1 MQALRVRGVIAI
13 NQQAGIARV
22 ESGADRVSELRAF
35 SGSGSTARRRQ
46 RNLNSLAWG
55 VLVIACLLSLW
66 SGTTAWQQ
74 ARDHAHARFDARAD
88 AVATAVSTHMNA
100 YEDTVRAAAAVLE
113 GRQDIEQDSFYAFVE
128 KLQVPTRQ
136 SGVHGLGFARR
147 VRMEER
153 EAYVADQ
160 RTRYG
165 DAFAIHP
172 AGDRSEYV
180 VIDLL
185 YPDVPGMRPLL
196 GKDVMAET
204 VRRGAIES
212 ARDTGELAAAPL
224 VALGDASK
232 GNTGLPGFL
241 LYAPVYADSV
251 AARGGVEARRNL
263 LRGYATA
270 GFGWQRVMED
280 AIGRTDG
287 DEFDLQLLAL
297 DHGDEPIFQTRTLRE
312 RYGEAWKPA
321 FTAQRDLH
329 LLGNEWRLVLH
340 SPPLREAL
348 PGQAS
353 ILLLTLCGIGLGLL
367 LFLLLHNLARTER
380 RSRALLDAVAD
391 HLPALIAYIDGD
403 GRYGFAN
410 RACRAWSG
418 THEAWSERHVEDVH
432 ATDPEF
438 LASLTRAM
446 QSCTPDR
453 WIAWDADLGQ
463 PPRPVHLYLVPD
475 VESGSKIAGWY
486 LMGNDVSEQRQAH
499 RELAM
504 ARDHLKRVTD
514 RLPALIAQ
522 FDTQHR
528 LVFRNRAFA
537 EQVRWRIPPQA
548 GVHMRD
554 LFGEEAYLRR
564 MPQID
569 AALAGRDGEFESSF
583 ATVDGTRSMHS
594 FYTPDIDETGKVCG
608 FFVMAI
614 DITEKAR
621 LEHALHNANELAEV
635 TLTAISEAVITV
647 DVENQVTYMN
657 PAAQSLCAWSL
668 EQALGQPLERIAPLA
683 LVETQDAPDEGAQP
697 LGQPGDLQVLRQD
710 GTRMLVERSLSAIR
724 DRDERLVGT
733 VMVLRDITESRAWSS
748 RMTYLAHHDALTGL
762 PNRLQLNERLN
773 QAITHATNHGN
784 GIAVLFLDLDLF
796 KHVNDA
802 LGHHTGDELLQQV
815 ARRIQRNIGNL
826 GTVYRTGGDEF
837 VVLLPNVA
845 ARDNVLQVA
854 DRLLALGGT
863 PYTVA
868 SHELHQAFSIGISL
882 FPEDGYDAA
891 TLMMRADAAMYLAK
905 RNGRNATRFYTRELA
920 SSVDA
925 RIELENSLR
934 RSLRNGDLSLHYQPQ
949 IDRIS
954 GRIVGVEGLAR
965 WQRGERLMMPGE
977 FLPIAEETNLIVD
990 IDQWA
995 IRAACR
1001 QNRIWQ
1007 QSGLPPIRV
1016 SVNIAAAN
1024 FDTDELVDTV
1034 TEALKDSGLAAEF
1047 LELEVTETTLMRDV
1061 QRTDRTLRA
1070 LKALGVRI
1078 AIDDFG
1084 TGFSSLS
1091 YLGNYGFNV
1100 LKIDQS
1106 FVRDVAEPNQAAITR
1121 AIISLAAQLQCR
1133 TIAEGVETPEQAA
1146 WLAANGCDELQGNYF
1161 SKPVP
1166 AAEFARLY
1174 ARGKTWHIPQVAPA
1188 IHAHWS

>member
-1 MQALRVRGVIAI
+1 MQRLQVRGVITA
-13 NQQAGIARV
+13 NQQAGNARV
-22 ESGADRVSELRAF
+22 ESGADRAAELRTF

-66 SGTTAWQQ
+66 SGATAWQQ
-74 ARDHAHARFDARAD
+74 AREHARAQFQARTD
-88 AVATAVSTHMNA
+88 AVATAVTTHMNA

-113 GRQDIEQDSFYAFVE
+113 GYESIEQDSFRTFAE
-128 KLQVPTRQ
+128 KLQVTRRRA
-136 SGVHGLGFARR
+136 GVHGIGFARR
-147 VRMEER
+147 VDLAQRD
-153 EAYVADQ
+153 AYLAAQ
-160 RTRYG
+160 RAHHG

-172 AGDRSEYV
+172 AGDRDEYV
-180 VIDLL
+180 VLDLL
-185 YPDVPGMRPLL
+185 YPDTPGMRPLL
-196 GKDVMAET
+196 GKDMLAEP
-204 VRRGAIES
+204 VRRRAVET
-212 ARDTGELAAAPL
+212 ARDSGELAAASL
-224 VALGDASK
+224 VALGDSSR
-232 GNTGLPGFL
+232 GIPGIPGFL
-241 LYAPVYADSV
+241 LYAPVYADPV
-251 AARGGVEARRNL
+251 AARDGQEARRSL
-263 LRGYATA
+263 LRGFATA
-270 GFGWQRVMED
+270 GFGWKRVMEE
-280 AIGRTDG
+280 AIGHGNDG
-287 DEFDLQLLAL
+287 EFDLQLLAA
-297 DHGDEPIFQTRTLRE
+297 DHGDTPIFQTTALTR
-312 RYGEAWKPA
+312 RYGDGWQPA
-321 FTAQRDLH
+321 FTEQRALQ
-329 LLGNEWRLVLH
+329 LLGSEWRLVLR
-340 SPPLREAL
+340 SPPLHEAM
-348 PGQAS
+348 PGLAS
-353 ILLLTLCGIGLGLL
+353 IALLTLCGIGLGLL

-391 HLPALIAYIDGD
+391 HLPALIAYIDAN

-410 RACRAWSG
+410 RACRTWSG
-418 THEAWSERHVEDVH
+418 SPEEWSDRQVDDVH
-432 ATDPEF
+432 ADAPEF
-438 LASLTRAM
+438 LASLKRAM
-446 QSCTPDR
+446 RDCTPDH
-453 WIAWDADLGQ
+453 WTAWDAELGR
-463 PPRPVHLYLVPD
+463 PARPVHLYLVPD
-475 VESGSKIAGWY
+475 IESGRKIAGWY

-522 FDTQHR
+522 FDVQHR
-528 LVFRNRAFA
+528 LVFHNRAFA
-537 EQVRWRIPPQA
+537 ELVRWRTPPVAGIP
-548 GVHMRD
+548 MRE
-554 LFGEEAYLRR
+554 LFGEQAYLRHL
-564 MPQID
+564 PHIET
-569 AALAGRDGEFESSF
+569 ALAGREGELESSL
-583 ATVDGTRSMHS
+583 ATADGTRRMHS
-594 FYTPDIDETGKVCG
+594 FYTPDTDDTGTVCG
-608 FFVMAI
+608 FFVMSI

-621 LEHALHNANELAEV
+621 LEHALHDANELAEV
-635 TLTAISEAVITV
+635 TLTSISEAVITV
-647 DVENQVTYMN
+647 DGESRVTYMN
-657 PAAQSLCAWSL
+657 PTAEALCGWSL
-668 EQALGQPLERIAPLA
+668 EQALGKPLDQVAPLVRSETPHADDA
-683 LVETQDAPDEGAQP
+683 LQP
-697 LGQPGDLQVLRQD
+697 IVQPGDLQLVRRD
-710 GTRMLVERSLSAIR
+710 NSRMLVERSLSAIH
-724 DRDERLVGT
+724 DRDERMVGT
-733 VMVLRDITESRAWSS
+733 VMVLRDITESRALSS
-748 RMTYLAHHDALTGL
+748 RMTYLAHHDVLTGL
-762 PNRLQLNERLN
+762 PNRLQLNERLG

-837 VVLLPNVA
+837 VVLLPNVL
-845 ARDNVLQVA
+845 ARDSVLQIA
-854 DRLLALGGT
+854 DRLLALAGT

-949 IDRIS
+949 VDRAS

-965 WQRGERLMMPGE
+965 WQRGDRLMMPGE

-990 IDQWA
+990 IDHWA

-1007 QSGLPPIRV
+1007 QAGLPPIRV

-1034 TEALKDSGLAAEF
+1034 VDALQDSGLAAEF

-1121 AIISLAAQLQCR
+1121 AIIGLAAQLQCR
-1133 TIAEGVETPEQAA
+1133 TIAEGVETREQAA

-1161 SKPVP
+1161 SEPLP

-1174 ARGKTWHIPQVAPA
+1174 ARGRTWEIPQPAADAGSAAP
-1188 IHAHWS
+1188 

>member
-1 MQALRVRGVIAI
+1 MA
-13 NQQAGIARV
+13 
-22 ESGADRVSELRAF
+22 SGADRGSERRAF
-35 SGSGSTARRRQ
+35 GGSGSTARRRE

-55 VLVIACLLSLW
+55 VLVVACLLSLW
-66 SGTTAWQQ
+66 TGLITWRQ
-74 ARDHAHARFDARAD
+74 ARDHAHAQFDARAD
-88 AVATAVSTHMNA
+88 AVATAVATHMNA

-113 GRQDIEQDSFYAFVE
+113 GRQDIDQDSFYAFVE

-136 SGVHGLGFARR
+136 SGVHGLGFARY
-147 VRMEER
+147 VRAADR
-153 EAYVADQ
+153 DAYVAAQ
-160 RTRYG
+160 RVRYG

-172 AGDRSEYV
+172 AGDRGEYV

-185 YPDVPGMRPLL
+185 YPDAPGMRPLL

-224 VALGDASK
+224 VALGDASR
-232 GNTGLPGFL
+232 GSIGLPGFL

-251 AARGGVEARRNL
+251 AAREGVEARRSL
-263 LRGYATA
+263 LRGFATA
-270 GFGWQRVMED
+270 GFGWQQVMDD

-287 DEFDLQLLAL
+287 GEFDLQLLAR
-297 DHGDEPIFQTRTLRE
+297 DHGGEPIYQTRTLRD
-312 RYGEAWKPA
+312 RHGEAWKPA
-321 FTAQRDLH
+321 FTSQRDLR
-329 LLGNEWRLVLH
+329 LLGSSWRLVLQ
-340 SPPLREAL
+340 SPPMREAL
-348 PGQAS
+348 PGQLP
-353 ILLLTLCGIGLGLL
+353 ILLLSLCGIGLGVL
-367 LFLLLHNLARTER
+367 LFLLLRSLARTER

-391 HLPALIAYIDGD
+391 HLPALIAYIDAE

-410 RACRAWSG
+410 RASRTWSG
-418 THEAWSERHVEDVH
+418 AHEAWSERPLDEVH
-432 ATDPEF
+432 AADPAF
-438 LASLTRAM
+438 LASLKQAM
-446 QSCTPDR
+446 RDCTPEH
-453 WIAWDADLGQ
+453 WVAWDAEIGK
-463 PPRPVHLYLVPD
+463 PARPVHLYLVPD
-475 VESGSKIAGWY
+475 VERNQRIAGWY

-522 FDTQHR
+522 FDTQQR
-528 LVFRNRAFA
+528 LVFTNRACA
-537 EQVRWRIPPQA
+537 EQVKWRAPLRIGA
-548 GVHMRD
+548 HMRD
-554 LFGEEAYLRR
+554 LFGEDAYARR
-564 MPQID
+564 LPHIE
-569 AALAGRDGEFESSF
+569 AALAGRDGDFESSF
-583 ATVDGTRSMHS
+583 SMVDGVRRLHS
-594 FYTPDIDETGKVCG
+594 FYTPDVDEDGMVSG

-621 LEHALHNANELAEV
+621 LEPALHNANELAEV
-635 TLTAISEAVITV
+635 TLTSISEAVITV
-647 DVENQVTYMN
+647 DVQGHVTYMN
-657 PAAQSLCAWSL
+657 PAAEALSGWNL
-668 EQALGQPLERIAPLA
+668 EQALGESLDRIAPLA
-683 LVETQDAPDEGAQP
+683 RVEASEEADADHP
-697 LGQPGDLQVLRQD
+697 LAQPGDLQLARRD
-710 GTRMLVERSLSAIR
+710 GSRIVVERSLSPIH
-724 DRDERLVGT
+724 DRDERLIGS
-733 VMVLRDITESRAWSS
+733 VMVLRDITESRALSS

-762 PNRLQLNERLN
+762 PNRLQLNERLG

-837 VVLLPNVA
+837 VVLLPNVVT
-845 ARDNVLQVA
+845 RENVLQVA
-854 DRLLALGGT
+854 DRLLALSGT

-882 FPEDGYDAA
+882 FPEDGYDAG

-934 RSLRNGDLSLHYQPQ
+934 RSLRNGDLVLHYQPQ
-949 IDRIS
+949 IDCLT

-965 WQRGERLMMPGE
+965 WQRGERLVMPGE

-1007 QSGLPPIRV
+1007 QAGLPPIRV

-1024 FDTDELVDTV
+1024 FDTDDLVDTV
-1034 TEALKDSGLAAEF
+1034 VGALEDSGLAAEF

-1106 FVRDVAEPNQAAITR
+1106 FIRDVSEPNQAAITR
-1121 AIISLAAQLQCR
+1121 AIIGLADQLQCR
-1133 TIAEGVETPEQAA
+1133 TIAEGVETAAQAA

-1161 SKPVP
+1161 STPVP
-1166 AAEFARLY
+1166 APEFARMY
-1174 ARGKTWHIPQVAPA
+1174 ARAKTWTIPPAP
-1188 IHAHWS
+1188 HAVPTHGA

>member
-1 MQALRVRGVIAI
+1 
-13 NQQAGIARV
+13 V
-22 ESGADRVSELRAF
+22 ESGADRGSELRAF
-35 SGSGSTARRRQ
+35 SGPGSTARRRQ

-66 SGTTAWQQ
+66 TGATAWQQ
-74 ARDHAHARFDARAD
+74 AREHARLQFEARAD
-88 AVATAVSTHMNA
+88 AVATAVTTHMNA
-100 YEDTVRAAAAVLE
+100 YEDTVRAAAAALE
-113 GRQDIEQDSFYAFVE
+113 GRQDIEQDSFLAFVE

-147 VRMEER
+147 VRLEER
-153 EAYVADQ
+153 DAYVAAQ
-160 RTRYG
+160 RARYG

-172 AGDRSEYV
+172 GGDRNEYV

-185 YPDVPGMRPLL
+185 YPAVPGMRPLL
-196 GKDVMAET
+196 GKDVMADT
-204 VRRGAIES
+204 VRRSAIES

-224 VALGDASK
+224 VALGDAAK
-232 GNTGLPGFL
+232 GSTGMAGFL
-241 LYAPVYADSV
+241 LYAPVYADPV
-251 AARGGVEARRNL
+251 AAREGVDARRRL
-263 LRGYATA
+263 LRGFATA

-280 AIGRTDG
+280 AIGHVG
-287 DEFDLQLLAL
+287 GGEFDLQLRASA
-297 DHGDEPIFQTRTLRE
+297 HGDEPIFQTQALKA
-312 RYGEAWKPA
+312 RYGDHWQPA
-321 FTAQRDLH
+321 FTAQRELH
-329 LLGNEWRLVLH
+329 LLGSQWRLVLQ
-340 SPPLREAL
+340 SPTLRDAL
-348 PGQAS
+348 PGRAS
-353 ILLLTLCGIGLGLL
+353 IVLLTVCGIGLGLL

-391 HLPALIAYIDGD
+391 HLPALIAYIDGS

-418 THEAWSERHVEDVH
+418 TRDDWRDRPVDEVH
-432 ATDPEF
+432 ADAPDF
-438 LASLTRAM
+438 LASLKRAM
-446 QSCTPDR
+446 QDCTPDH
-453 WIAWDADLGQ
+453 WLAWEAELGQ
-463 PPRPVHLYLVPD
+463 PARAIHLCLVPD
-475 VESGSKIAGWY
+475 VESGRKIVGWY

-499 RELAM
+499 RDLAM

-514 RLPALIAQ
+514 RLPAMIAQ
-522 FDTQHR
+522 FDAHHR
-528 LVFRNRAFA
+528 LVFHNRAFA
-537 EQVRWRIPPQA
+537 DQVRWRIPPRA
-548 GVHMRD
+548 GVAMRD
-554 LFGEEAYLRR
+554 LFGEDAYQRR
-564 MPQID
+564 MPHIE
-569 AALAGRDGEFESSF
+569 AALSGREGEFESSF
-583 ATVDGTRSMHS
+583 ATADGTRKMHS
-594 FYTPDIDETGKVCG
+594 FYSPDIDETGTVCG
-608 FFVMAI
+608 FFVMSI

-621 LEHALHNANELAEV
+621 LEHALHDANELAEV
-635 TLTAISEAVITV
+635 TLTSISEAVITV
-647 DVENQVTYMN
+647 DVASRVTYMN
-657 PAAQSLCAWSL
+657 PTAEALCGWSL
-668 EQALGQPLERIAPLA
+668 DQALDQPLDQVAPLVR
-683 LVETQDAPDEGAQP
+683 VEVPGNDDAPHAMA
-697 LGQPGDLQVLRQD
+697 QPGDLQLLRRD
-710 GTRMLVERSLSAIR
+710 GSRMLVERSLSAIH
-724 DRDERLVGT
+724 DRDERMVGT
-733 VMVLRDITESRAWSS
+733 VMVLRDITESRALSS
-748 RMTYLAHHDALTGL
+748 RMTYLAHHDVLTGL
-762 PNRLQLNERLN
+762 PNRLQLNERLG

-837 VVLLPNVA
+837 VVLLPNILT
-845 ARDNVLQVA
+845 RDGVLQIA

-949 IDRIS
+949 VDRVS

-965 WQRGERLMMPGE
+965 WQRGDRLMMPGE

-1007 QSGLPPIRV
+1007 QAGLPPIRV

-1024 FDTDELVDTV
+1024 FDTDDLVDTV
-1034 TEALKDSGLAAEF
+1034 VEALQDSGLPAEF

-1106 FVRDVAEPNQAAITR
+1106 FVREVSEPNQAAITR

-1133 TIAEGVETPEQAA
+1133 TIAEGVETLEQAA

-1166 AAEFARLY
+1166 AAEFAKLY
-1174 ARGKTWHIPQVAPA
+1174 ARGTTWDIPQSTHDAGTPVP
-1188 IHAHWS
+1188 

>member
-1 MQALRVRGVIAI
+1 M
-13 NQQAGIARV
+13 
-22 ESGADRVSELRAF
+22 ESGADRASELRAF

-66 SGTTAWQQ
+66 SGITAWQQ
-74 ARDHAHARFDARAD
+74 AREHARAQFDARAD
-88 AVATAVSTHMNA
+88 AVATAVATHMNA

-113 GRQDIEQDSFYAFVE
+113 GRADIEHDSFYAFVE

-136 SGVHGLGFARR
+136 SGVHGLGFARL
-147 VRMEER
+147 VRHDER
-153 EAYVADQ
+153 EAYIAAQ
-160 RTRYG
+160 RARYG

-172 AGDRSEYV
+172 AGERSEYV
-180 VIDLL
+180 VIDIL
-185 YPDVPGMRPLL
+185 YPDAPGMRPLL
-196 GKDVMAET
+196 GKDVMAESQ
-204 VRRGAIES
+204 RRDAIES
-212 ARDTGELAAAPL
+212 ARDSGELAAAPL
-224 VALGDASK
+224 VALGDAAK
-232 GNTGLPGFL
+232 GSTGVAGFL
-241 LYAPVYADSV
+241 LYAPVYANAV
-251 AARGGVEARRNL
+251 AARDGVEARRRL
-263 LRGYATA
+263 LRGFATA
-270 GFGWQRVMED
+270 GFGWQQVMED
-280 AIGRTDG
+280 AIGRAG
-287 DEFDLQLLAL
+287 GSEFDLQLLSRG
-297 DHGDEPIFQTRTLRE
+297 HGDAPIFQTRALAR
-312 RYGEAWKPA
+312 RHGDDWRPA
-321 FTAQRDLH
+321 FTAQRELR
-329 LLGNEWRLVLH
+329 LLGSEWRLVLN
-340 SPPLREAL
+340 SPPMHEAL
-348 PGQAS
+348 PS
-353 ILLLTLCGIGLGLL
+353 LVPIVLLTACGIGLGLL

-391 HLPALIAYIDGD
+391 HLPALIAYIDGS

-418 THEAWSERHVEDVH
+418 TQEEWSERHIDDVH
-432 ATDPEF
+432 ATAPAF
-438 LASLTRAM
+438 LTSLKQAM
-446 QSCTPDR
+446 QDGTPDH
-453 WIAWDADLGQ
+453 WIAWEAELGQ
-463 PPRPVHLYLVPD
+463 PARPVHLYLVPD
-475 VESGSKIAGWY
+475 VEPGRKVVGWY

-522 FDTQHR
+522 FDADHR
-528 LVFRNRAFA
+528 LVFHNRAFA
-537 EQVRWRIPPQA
+537 EQVQWRSPPRA

-564 MPQID
+564 APHIEM
-569 AALAGRDGEFESSF
+569 ALSGRDGEFESSF
-583 ATVDGTRSMHS
+583 STTDGTRRMHS
-594 FYTPDIDETGKVCG
+594 YYTPDLDETGKACG
-608 FFVMAI
+608 FFVMSV
-614 DITEKAR
+614 DTTEKAR
-621 LEHALHNANELAEV
+621 LEHALHDANELAEV
-635 TLTAISEAVITV
+635 TLTSISEAVITV
-647 DVENQVTYMN
+647 DIERRVTYMN
-657 PAAQSLCAWSL
+657 PAAEALCGWRL
-668 EQALGQPLERIAPLA
+668 DQALGQPLDQVAPL
-683 LVETQDAPDEGAQP
+683 VRIHAPAVDEEEPHAM
-697 LGQPGDLQVLRQD
+697 GQPGDLQLVRRDDSHL
-710 GTRMLVERSLSAIR
+710 LVERSLSSIH
-724 DRDERLVGT
+724 DRDERMVGT
-733 VMVLRDITESRAWSS
+733 VMVLRDITESRALSS

-762 PNRLQLNERLN
+762 PNRLQLNERLG

-802 LGHHTGDELLQQV
+802 LGHHIGDELLQQV

-837 VVLLPNVA
+837 VVLLPDILT
-845 ARDNVLQVA
+845 RDGVLQIA

-934 RSLRNGDLSLHYQPQ
+934 RSLRTGDLSLHYQPQ
-949 IDRIS
+949 IDRVS

-965 WQRGERLMMPGE
+965 WQRGDRLMLPGE

-1007 QSGLPPIRV
+1007 QAGLPPIRV

-1024 FDTDELVDTV
+1024 FDTDDLVDTV
-1034 TEALKDSGLAAEF
+1034 VEALQDSGLRAEF

-1106 FVRDVAEPNQAAITR
+1106 FVRDVSEPNQAAITR

-1133 TIAEGVETPEQAA
+1133 TIAEGVETLEQAA

-1166 AAEFARLY
+1166 AAEFAKLY
-1174 ARGKTWHIPQVAPA
+1174 ARGTTWNIPQTAMAAPG
-1188 IHAHWS
+1188 S

>member
-1 MQALRVRGVIAI
+1 M
-13 NQQAGIARV
+13 
-22 ESGADRVSELRAF
+22 ESGADRGAERRAF
-35 SGSGSTARRRQ
+35 GGSGSTARRRE

-55 VLVIACLLSLW
+55 VLVMACLLSLW
-66 SGTTAWQQ
+66 TGLITWRQ
-74 ARDHAHARFDARAD
+74 ARDHARAQFDARAD
-88 AVATAVSTHMNA
+88 AVATAVATHMNA

-136 SGVHGLGFARR
+136 SGVHGLGFARH
-147 VRMEER
+147 VRAAER
-153 EAYVADQ
+153 DAYVAAQ
-160 RTRYG
+160 RARYG

-185 YPDVPGMRPLL
+185 YPDAPGMRPLL

-204 VRRGAIES
+204 VRRGAIET
-212 ARDTGELAAAPL
+212 ARDSGELSAAPL

-232 GNTGLPGFL
+232 GSTGLPGFL

-251 AARGGVEARRNL
+251 AARNGIDARRTL
-263 LRGYATA
+263 LRGFATA
-270 GFGWQRVMED
+270 GFGWQQVMQD

-287 DEFDLQLLAL
+287 GEFDLQLLAR
-297 DHGDEPIFQTRTLRE
+297 DHGGEPIFQTRVLRD
-312 RYGEAWKPA
+312 RHGEGWKPA

-329 LLGNEWRLVLH
+329 LLGSQWQLVLH
-340 SPPLREAL
+340 SPPLRDAM
-348 PGQAS
+348 PGQAP
-353 ILLLTLCGIGLGLL
+353 ILLLSLCGIGLGLL
-367 LFLLLHNLARTER
+367 LFLLLRSFARTER

-391 HLPALIAYIDGD
+391 HLPALIAYIDD
-403 GRYGFAN
+403 EGRYGFAN
-410 RACRAWSG
+410 RASRTWSG
-418 THEAWSERHVEDVH
+418 ARVDWGDRHVDEVH
-432 ATDPEF
+432 ADDPAF
-438 LASLTRAM
+438 LAALKRAM
-446 QSCTPDR
+446 RDCTPEH
-453 WIAWDADLGQ
+453 WIAWDAELGQ
-463 PPRPVHLYLVPD
+463 PARPVHLYLVPD
-475 VESGSKIAGWY
+475 VERNQRIAGWY
-486 LMGNDVSEQRQAH
+486 LMGNDISEQRRAH
-499 RELAM
+499 RELAT
-504 ARDHLKRVTD
+504 ARDHLKRVTE

-528 LVFRNRAFA
+528 LVFNNRACA
-537 EQVRWRIPPQA
+537 EQIRWHAPLRVGA
-548 GVHMRD
+548 HMRD
-554 LFGEEAYLRR
+554 LFGEDAYTRR
-564 MPQID
+564 LPHIE
-569 AALAGRDGEFESSF
+569 AALAGRDGDFESSF
-583 ATVDGTRSMHS
+583 GMVDGVRRLHS
-594 FYTPDIDETGKVCG
+594 FYTPDVDEDGVVCG

-635 TLTAISEAVITV
+635 TLTSISEAVITA
-647 DVENQVTYMN
+647 DVESRVTYMN
-657 PAAQSLCAWSL
+657 PAAEALSGWGLD
-668 EQALGQPLERIAPLA
+668 EALGQPLDRVAPLA
-683 LVETQDAPDEGAQP
+683 RVVAPDDAESATDPLAQA
-697 LGQPGDLQVLRQD
+697 GDLQLLRRD
-710 GTRMLVERSLSAIR
+710 GSRILVERSLSPIH
-724 DRDERLVGT
+724 DRDERLVGS
-733 VMVLRDITESRAWSS
+733 VMVLRDITEPRALSS

-762 PNRLQLNERLN
+762 PNRLQLNERLG

-784 GIAVLFLDLDLF
+784 GIAVLFIDLDLF

-837 VVLLPNVA
+837 VVLLPNVVT
-845 ARDNVLQVA
+845 RDNVLQVA
-854 DRLLALGGT
+854 DRLLSLSGT

-934 RSLRNGDLSLHYQPQ
+934 RSLRNGDLVLHYQPQ
-949 IDRIS
+949 VDCLT

-965 WQRGERLMMPGE
+965 WQRGDRLVMPGE

-1007 QSGLPPIRV
+1007 QAGLPPIRV

-1024 FDTDELVDTV
+1024 FDTDDLVGTV
-1034 TEALKDSGLAAEF
+1034 TGALEDSGLPAEF

-1106 FVRDVAEPNQAAITR
+1106 FVRDVSEPNQGAITR
-1121 AIISLAAQLQCR
+1121 AIIGLAAQLQCR
-1133 TIAEGVETPEQAA
+1133 TIAEGVETPAQAA

-1161 SKPVP
+1161 STPVP
-1166 AAEFARLY
+1166 AAEFARMY
-1174 ARGKTWHIPQVAPA
+1174 ARSKTWTIPPVVA
-1188 IHAHWS
+1188 HAVQTHGA

>member
-1 MQALRVRGVIAI
+1 MERA
-13 NQQAGIARV
+13 
-22 ESGADRVSELRAF
+22 SELRAF

-66 SGTTAWQQ
+66 AGTTAWNQ
-74 ARDHAHARFDARAD
+74 AREHARAQFDARAD

-113 GRQDIEQDSFYAFVE
+113 GRQDIEQDSFQAFVE

-147 VRMEER
+147 VRLEER
-153 EAYVADQ
+153 DAYLAAQ
-160 RTRYG
+160 RQRYG

-172 AGDRSEYV
+172 AGDRSEYIV
-180 VIDLL
+180 VDLL
-185 YPDVPGMRPLL
+185 YPDAPGMRPLL

-212 ARDTGELAAAPL
+212 ARDTGELATAPL
-224 VALGDASK
+224 VALADAARGS
-232 GNTGLPGFL
+232 TGLPGFL

-251 AARGGVEARRNL
+251 AARGGVEARRRL
-263 LRGYATA
+263 LRGFATA
-270 GFGWQRVMED
+270 GFGWQQVMED
-280 AIGRTDG
+280 AVGRTDG
-287 DEFDLQLLAL
+287 DEFDLQLLARE
-297 DHGDEPIFQTRTLRE
+297 HGDEPVFQTRALGDRH
-312 RYGEAWKPA
+312 GDGWQPA
-321 FTAQRDLH
+321 FTAQRDLR
-329 LLGNEWRLVLH
+329 LLGSDWRLVLR

-353 ILLLTLCGIGLGLL
+353 IVLLTLCGIGLGLL
-367 LFLLLHNLARTER
+367 LFLLLQNLARTER

-391 HLPALIAYIDGD
+391 HLPALIAYIDGS

-418 THEAWSERHVEDVH
+418 TQEGWSDRHVDDVH
-432 ATDPEF
+432 AADPEF
-438 LASLTRAM
+438 LASLKRAM
-446 QSCTPDR
+446 QGCTADH
-453 WIAWDADLGQ
+453 WIAWDAELGQ
-463 PPRPVHLYLVPD
+463 LPRPVHLYLVPD
-475 VESGSKIAGWY
+475 VEPGRKIAGWY

-522 FDTQHR
+522 FDTRHR
-528 LVFRNRAFA
+528 LVFHNRAFA
-537 EQVRWRIPPQA
+537 EQIHWRIPPQA

-564 MPQID
+564 MPQIE
-569 AALAGRDGEFESSF
+569 AGLAGRDGEFESSF
-583 ATVDGTRSMHS
+583 DTAEGTRRMHS
-594 FYTPDIDETGKVCG
+594 FYTPDIDENGVVCG
-608 FFVMAI
+608 FFVMAV
-614 DITEKAR
+614 DVTEKTR

-635 TLTAISEAVITV
+635 TLTSISEAVITV
-647 DVENQVTYMN
+647 DVGNRVTYMN
-657 PAAQSLCAWSL
+657 PAAEALCGWSL
-668 EQALGQPLERIAPLA
+668 EQALEQPLERIAPLA
-683 LVETQDAPDEGAQP
+683 RFETPDASDDAPHAV
-697 LGQPGDLQVLRQD
+697 GQPGDLQLVRQD
-710 GTRMLVERSLSAIR
+710 GSRMLVERSLSPIR
-724 DRDERLVGT
+724 DRDERLVGA
-733 VMVLRDITESRAWSS
+733 VMVMRDITESRALSS
-748 RMTYLAHHDALTGL
+748 RMTYLAHHDTLTGL
-762 PNRLQLNERLN
+762 PNRLQLNERLG

-802 LGHHTGDELLQQV
+802 LGHHIGDELLQQV

-826 GTVYRTGGDEF
+826 GSVYRTGGDEF
-837 VVLLPNVA
+837 VVLLPNVVT
-845 ARDNVLQVA
+845 RDTVLQIA

-934 RSLRNGDLSLHYQPQ
+934 RSLRNGDLFLHYQPQ
-949 IDRIS
+949 VDRIS

-965 WQRGERLMMPGE
+965 WQRGDRLVMPGE

-1007 QSGLPPIRV
+1007 QAGLPPIRV

-1024 FDTDELVDTV
+1024 FDTDDLVDTV
-1034 TEALKDSGLAAEF
+1034 VEALRDSGLAAEF

-1106 FVRDVAEPNQAAITR
+1106 FVRDVSEPNQAAITR
-1121 AIISLAAQLQCR
+1121 AIIGLAAQLQCR

-1174 ARGKTWHIPQVAPA
+1174 ARGKTWHIPQAAPA

>member
-1 MQALRVRGVIAI
+1 VITA
-13 NQQAGIARV
+13 NQQAGIRRV
-22 ESGADRVSELRAF
+22 SSGADRASELRAF

-66 SGTTAWQQ
+66 TGFTAWQQ
-74 ARDHAHARFDARAD
+74 AQEHARAQFEARAD
-88 AVATAVSTHMNA
+88 AVATAVATHMNA

-113 GRQDIEQDSFYAFVE
+113 GRQDLEQDSFLAFVE
-128 KLQVPTRQ
+128 KLKVPTRHA
-136 SGVHGLGFARR
+136 GVHGLGFARL
-147 VRMEER
+147 VRLEER
-153 EAYVADQ
+153 DAYVAAQ
-160 RTRYG
+160 RARYG

-185 YPDVPGMRPLL
+185 YPAAPGMRPLL

-212 ARDTGELAAAPL
+212 ARDSGELAAAPL

-232 GNTGLPGFL
+232 GSTGLAGFL

-251 AARGGVEARRNL
+251 AARDSVEARRRL
-263 LRGYATA
+263 LRGFATA

-280 AIGRTDG
+280 AVGHG
-287 DEFDLQLLAL
+287 GGGEFDLQLRAR
-297 DHGDEPIFQTRTLRE
+297 DHGDAPIFRTQTLKT
-312 RYGEAWKPA
+312 RYGDGWQPA
-321 FTAQRDLH
+321 FTAQRELR
-329 LLGNEWRLVLH
+329 LLGSEWQLILQ

-348 PGQAS
+348 PGLAS
-353 ILLLTLCGIGLGLL
+353 IALLTLCGIGLGLL

-391 HLPALIAYIDGD
+391 HLPALIAYIDGN

-418 THEAWSERHVEDVH
+418 THEDWSDRHVDEVH
-432 ATDPEF
+432 ADAPDF
-438 LASLTRAM
+438 LASLKRAM
-446 QSCTPDR
+446 QDCTPDH
-453 WIAWDADLGQ
+453 WIAWETELGL
-463 PPRPVHLYLVPD
+463 PARAVHLYLVPD
-475 VESGSKIAGWY
+475 VESGRRIAGWY
-486 LMGNDVSEQRQAH
+486 LMGNDISEQRQAH
-499 RELAM
+499 RKLAM
-504 ARDHLKRVTD
+504 TRDHLKRVTD

-522 FDTQHR
+522 FDAQQR
-528 LVFRNRAFA
+528 LVFHNRAFA
-537 EQVRWRIPPQA
+537 EQARWRASPRA
-548 GVHMRD
+548 GVHMRE
-554 LFGEEAYLRR
+554 LFGEAAYQRR
-564 MPQID
+564 TPHIE
-569 AALAGRDGEFESSF
+569 AALAGREGEFESSF
-583 ATVDGTRSMHS
+583 TTADGTRRMHS
-594 FYTPDIDETGKVCG
+594 FYTPDIDETGAVCG
-608 FFVMAI
+608 VFVMSI

-621 LEHALHNANELAEV
+621 LEHALHDANELAEV
-635 TLTAISEAVITV
+635 TLTSISEAVITV
-647 DVENQVTYMN
+647 DIASRVTYMN
-657 PAAQSLCAWSL
+657 PTAEALCGWGL
-668 EQALGQPLERIAPLA
+668 EQALEQPLDQVAPLVR
-683 LVETQDAPDEGAQP
+683 VEAPEADDAPHP
-697 LGQPGDLQVLRQD
+697 LAQPGDLQLVRRD
-710 GTRMLVERSLSAIR
+710 GSRMLVECSLSSIH
-724 DRDERLVGT
+724 DRDERMVGT
-733 VMVLRDITESRAWSS
+733 VMVLRDITESRALSS

-762 PNRLQLNERLN
+762 PNRLQLNERLG

-837 VVLLPNVA
+837 VVLLPNIVT
-845 ARDNVLQVA
+845 RDGVLQIA

-920 SSVDA
+920 TSVDA

-949 IDRIS
+949 VDRVS

-965 WQRGERLMMPGE
+965 WQRGDRLMMPGE

-1024 FDTDELVDTV
+1024 FDTDDLVDTV
-1034 TEALKDSGLAAEF
+1034 VEALQDSGLPAEF

-1106 FVRDVAEPNQAAITR
+1106 FVRDVSEPNQAAITR

-1133 TIAEGVETPEQAA
+1133 TIAEGVETLEQAA

-1166 AAEFARLY
+1166 AAEFAKLY
-1174 ARGKTWHIPQVAPA
+1174 ARGTTWDIPQTSRDAGTPAP
-1188 IHAHWS
+1188 

>member
-1 MQALRVRGVIAI
+1 MQALPVRGVIAA

-22 ESGADRVSELRAF
+22 ESGADRASELRAF
-35 SGSGSTARRRQ
+35 SGSESTARRRQ

-55 VLVIACLLSLW
+55 VLVIASLLSLW
-66 SGTTAWQQ
+66 AGATAWQQ
-74 ARDHAHARFDARAD
+74 AREHARAQFDARAD
-88 AVATAVSTHMNA
+88 AVATAVATHMNA
-100 YEDTVRAAAAVLE
+100 YEDTVRAAAAMLE
-113 GRQDIEQDSFYAFVE
+113 GREDIGQDDFLAFVE
-128 KLQVPTRQ
+128 KLKVPTRHA
-136 SGVHGLGFARR
+136 GVHGLGFARR
-147 VRMEER
+147 VRLEER
-153 EAYVADQ
+153 DAYVTAQ
-160 RTRYG
+160 RARYG

-172 AGDRSEYV
+172 AGDRAEYV

-185 YPDVPGMRPLL
+185 YPAAPGVRPLL
-196 GKDVMAET
+196 GKDVMAEAA
-204 VRRGAIES
+204 RRSAIES
-212 ARDTGELAAAPL
+212 ARDSGELASAPL
-224 VALGDASK
+224 VALGDATRGS
-232 GNTGLPGFL
+232 TVLAGFL
-241 LYAPVYADSV
+241 LYAPVYADPV
-251 AARGGVEARRNL
+251 GARDGVEARRRL
-263 LRGYATA
+263 LRGFATA

-280 AIGRTDG
+280 AVGPG
-287 DEFDLQLLAL
+287 GGEFDLQLLAH
-297 DHGDEPIFQTRTLRE
+297 DRGDVPIFETATLK
-312 RYGEAWKPA
+312 GHHGGGWQPA
-321 FTAQRDLH
+321 FTAQRDLR
-329 LLGNEWRLVLH
+329 LLGSEWRLVLR
-340 SPPLREAL
+340 SPPLRDAM
-348 PGQAS
+348 PGLTS
-353 ILLLTLCGIGLGLL
+353 IVLLTAGGIGLGVL
-367 LFLLLHNLARTER
+367 LFLLLRNLARTER

-391 HLPALIAYIDGD
+391 HLPALIAYIDGN

-410 RACRAWSG
+410 RACRDWSG
-418 THEAWSERHVEDVH
+418 SPEGWNDRHVDDVH
-432 ATDPEF
+432 ADAPGF
-438 LASLTRAM
+438 LASLKRAM
-446 QSCTPDR
+446 HDCTPDH
-453 WIAWDADLGQ
+453 WIAWETDLGQ
-463 PPRPVHLYLVPD
+463 PARAVHLYLVPD
-475 VESGSKIAGWY
+475 VASGRKIAGWY
-486 LMGNDVSEQRQAH
+486 LMGNDVSEQVSAR

-522 FDTQHR
+522 FDTRQR
-528 LVFRNRAFA
+528 LVFHNRAFA
-537 EQVRWRIPPQA
+537 EQVRWRTPPRP
-548 GVHMRD
+548 GVTMRE
-554 LFGEEAYLRR
+554 LFGEEAHQRR
-564 MPQID
+564 TPHVE
-569 AALAGRDGEFESSF
+569 AALAGREGEFESSF
-583 ATVDGTRSMHS
+583 STADGMRRMHS
-594 FYTPDIDETGKVCG
+594 FYTPDVDDTGNVSG
-608 FFVMAI
+608 FFVMSV
-614 DITEKAR
+614 DVTEKAR
-621 LEHALHNANELAEV
+621 LEHALHDANELAEV
-635 TLTAISEAVITV
+635 TLTSISEAVITV
-647 DVENQVTYMN
+647 DVASRVTYMN
-657 PAAQSLCAWSL
+657 PTAEGLCGWSL
-668 EQALGQPLERIAPLA
+668 EQALGEPLDQVAPLA
-683 LVETQDAPDEGAQP
+683 RIASPEGDEEDLHPTG
-697 LGQPGDLQVLRQD
+697 LPGDLQLVRRD
-710 GTRMLVERSLSAIR
+710 GSRMLVERSLSAIH
-724 DRDERLVGT
+724 DRDERMVGT
-733 VMVLRDITESRAWSS
+733 VMVLRDITESRALSS

-762 PNRLQLNERLN
+762 PNRLQLNERLG

-826 GTVYRTGGDEF
+826 GSVYRTGGDEF
-837 VVLLPNVA
+837 VVLLPDILT
-845 ARDNVLQVA
+845 RDGVLQIA

-949 IDRIS
+949 VDRVS

-965 WQRGERLMMPGE
+965 WQRGDRLMLPGE

-1024 FDTDELVDTV
+1024 FDTDDLVDTV
-1034 TEALKDSGLAAEF
+1034 VEALQDSGLPAEF

-1106 FVRDVAEPNQAAITR
+1106 FVRDVSEPNQAAITR

-1133 TIAEGVETPEQAA
+1133 TIAEGVETLEQAT
-1146 WLAANGCDELQGNYF
+1146 WLATNGCDELQGNYF
-1161 SKPVP
+1161 SKPLP
-1166 AAEFARLY
+1166 ATEFAKLY
-1174 ARGKTWHIPQVAPA
+1174 ARGTTWSIPQNVTEDTAR
-1188 IHAHWS
+1188 

>member
-1 MQALRVRGVIAI
+1 MQALPVRGVIAA

-22 ESGADRVSELRAF
+22 ESGADRASELRAF
-35 SGSGSTARRRQ
+35 SGSESTARRRQ

-55 VLVIACLLSLW
+55 VLVIASLLSLW
-66 SGTTAWQQ
+66 AGATAWQQ
-74 ARDHAHARFDARAD
+74 AREHARAQFDARAD
-88 AVATAVSTHMNA
+88 AVATAVATHMNA

-113 GRQDIEQDSFYAFVE
+113 GREDIGQDDFLAFVE
-128 KLQVPTRQ
+128 KLKVPTRHA
-136 SGVHGLGFARR
+136 GVHGLGFARR
-147 VRMEER
+147 VRLEER
-153 EAYVADQ
+153 DAYVTAQ
-160 RTRYG
+160 RARYG

-172 AGDRSEYV
+172 AGDRAEYV

-185 YPDVPGMRPLL
+185 YPAAPGMRPLL
-196 GKDVMAET
+196 GKDVMAEAA
-204 VRRGAIES
+204 RRSAIES
-212 ARDTGELAAAPL
+212 ARDSGELASAPL
-224 VALGDASK
+224 VALGDATRGS
-232 GNTGLPGFL
+232 TGLAGFL
-241 LYAPVYADSV
+241 LYAPVYADPV
-251 AARGGVEARRNL
+251 GARDGVEARRRL
-263 LRGYATA
+263 LRGFATA

-280 AIGRTDG
+280 AVGPG
-287 DEFDLQLLAL
+287 GGEFDLQLLAH
-297 DHGDEPIFQTRTLRE
+297 DRGDVPIFETGTLKARH
-312 RYGEAWKPA
+312 GGGWQPA
-321 FTAQRDLH
+321 FTAQRDLR
-329 LLGNEWRLVLH
+329 LLGSEWRLVLR
-340 SPPLREAL
+340 SPPLRDAM
-348 PGQAS
+348 PGLTS
-353 ILLLTLCGIGLGLL
+353 IVLLTAGGIGLGVL
-367 LFLLLHNLARTER
+367 LFLLLRNLARTER

-391 HLPALIAYIDGD
+391 HLPALIAYIDGN

-418 THEAWSERHVEDVH
+418 SSEGWNDRHVDDVH
-432 ATDPEF
+432 ADAPGF
-438 LASLTRAM
+438 LASLKRAM
-446 QSCTPDR
+446 HDCTPDH
-453 WIAWDADLGQ
+453 WIAWETDLGQ
-463 PPRPVHLYLVPD
+463 PARAVHLYLVPD
-475 VESGSKIAGWY
+475 VASGRKIAGWY
-486 LMGNDVSEQRQAH
+486 LMGNDVSEQVSAR

-522 FDTQHR
+522 FDTRQR
-528 LVFRNRAFA
+528 LVFHNRAFA
-537 EQVRWRIPPQA
+537 EQVRWRTPPRP
-548 GVHMRD
+548 GVTMRE
-554 LFGEEAYLRR
+554 LFGEEAHQRR
-564 MPQID
+564 TPHVE
-569 AALAGRDGEFESSF
+569 AALAGREGEFESSF
-583 ATVDGTRSMHS
+583 STADGMRRMHS
-594 FYTPDIDETGKVCG
+594 FYTPDIDDTGNVSG
-608 FFVMAI
+608 FFVMSV
-614 DITEKAR
+614 DVTEKAR
-621 LEHALHNANELAEV
+621 LEHALHDANELAEV
-635 TLTAISEAVITV
+635 TLTSISEAVITV
-647 DVENQVTYMN
+647 DVASRVTYMN
-657 PAAQSLCAWSL
+657 PTAEALCGWSL
-668 EQALGQPLERIAPLA
+668 EQALGEPLDQVAPLA
-683 LVETQDAPDEGAQP
+683 RIASPEGDEEDLHPTG
-697 LGQPGDLQVLRQD
+697 LPGDLQLVRRD
-710 GTRMLVERSLSAIR
+710 GSRMLVERSLSAIH
-724 DRDERLVGT
+724 DRDERMVGT
-733 VMVLRDITESRAWSS
+733 VMVLRDITESRALSS

-762 PNRLQLNERLN
+762 PNRLQLNERLG

-826 GTVYRTGGDEF
+826 GSVYRTGGDEF
-837 VVLLPNVA
+837 VVLLPDILT
-845 ARDNVLQVA
+845 RDGVLQIA

-949 IDRIS
+949 VDRVS

-965 WQRGERLMMPGE
+965 WQRGDRLMLPGE

-1024 FDTDELVDTV
+1024 FDTDDLVDTV
-1034 TEALKDSGLAAEF
+1034 VEALQDSGLPAEF

-1106 FVRDVAEPNQAAITR
+1106 FVRDVSEPNQAAITR

-1133 TIAEGVETPEQAA
+1133 TIAEGVETLEQAT
-1146 WLAANGCDELQGNYF
+1146 WLATNGCDELQGNYF
-1161 SKPVP
+1161 SKPLP
-1166 AAEFARLY
+1166 ATEFAKLY
-1174 ARGKTWHIPQVAPA
+1174 ARGTTWNIPQNVTEDTAR
-1188 IHAHWS
+1188 

>member
-1 MQALRVRGVIAI
+1 M
-13 NQQAGIARV
+13 
-22 ESGADRVSELRAF
+22 ESGADRATELRAF
-35 SGSGSTARRRQ
+35 SGSGSTARLRQ
-46 RNLNSLAWG
+46 RNLSSLAWG
-55 VLVIACLLSLW
+55 ILVIACLLSLW
-66 SGTTAWQQ
+66 SGATQWRQ
-74 ARDHAHARFDARAD
+74 AQEHARAQFESRAD
-88 AVATAVSTHMNA
+88 AVATAVSAHMNA

-113 GRQDIEQDSFYAFVE
+113 VRQDIEQDSFYAFVD

-136 SGVHGLGFARR
+136 AAVHGLGFARR
-147 VRMEER
+147 VQHAER
-153 EAYVADQ
+153 DAYLAAQ
-160 RTRYG
+160 RARYG

-172 AGDRSEYV
+172 AGERSEYV
-180 VIDLL
+180 VIDVL

-196 GKDVMAET
+196 GKDVMAEA
-204 VRRGAIES
+204 VRREAITS
-212 ARDTGELAAAPL
+212 ARDSGELAAAPL
-224 VALGDASK
+224 VALGDATK
-232 GNTGLPGFL
+232 GSTGLAGFL
-241 LYAPVYADSV
+241 LYAPVYADPV
-251 AARGGVEARRNL
+251 AARDGMDARRRL
-263 LRGYATA
+263 LRGFATA
-270 GFGWQRVMED
+270 GFGWQRVVED
-280 AIGRTDG
+280 AVGRSG
-287 DEFDLQLLAL
+287 GEEFDLQLLSR
-297 DHGDEPIFQTRTLRE
+297 DHGSEPIYETRTLRD
-312 RYGEAWKPA
+312 RYRRDWQPA
-321 FTAQRDLH
+321 FTAQRELQ
-329 LLGNEWRLVLH
+329 LLGSEWQLVLR

-348 PGQAS
+348 PGLAS
-353 ILLLTLCGIGLGLL
+353 IVLLTACGIGLGLL
-367 LFLLLHNLARTER
+367 LFLLLQNLARTER

-418 THEAWSERHVEDVH
+418 TQEGWSDRHVDDVH
-432 ATDPEF
+432 ADAPDF
-438 LASLTRAM
+438 LASLKRAM
-446 QSCTPDR
+446 QDCTADH
-453 WIAWDADLGQ
+453 WTAWEAELGQ
-463 PPRPVHLYLVPD
+463 PARPVHLYLVPD
-475 VESGSKIAGWY
+475 VEPSRRIAGWY
-486 LMGNDVSEQRQAH
+486 LMGNDVGEQRRAH

-522 FDTQHR
+522 FDAGHR
-528 LVFRNRAFA
+528 LVFHNRAFA
-537 EQVRWRIPPQA
+537 DQVQWRNPPRT
-548 GVHMRD
+548 GIHMRD
-554 LFGEEAYLRR
+554 LFGEDAYQRR

-569 AALAGRDGEFESSF
+569 AALSGRDGEFESSF

-594 FYTPDIDETGKVCG
+594 FYTPDVDETGKVCG
-608 FFVMAI
+608 FFVMSI

-621 LEHALHNANELAEV
+621 LEHALHDANELAEV
-635 TLTAISEAVITV
+635 TLTSISEAVITV
-647 DVENQVTYMN
+647 DIDSRVTYMN
-657 PAAQSLCAWSL
+657 PAAEALCGWGL
-668 EQALGQPLERIAPLA
+668 DQALGQPLGQVAPL
-683 LVETQDAPDEGAQP
+683 VRIDAQADDDEPHAV
-697 LGQPGDLQVLRQD
+697 GQAGDLQLVRRD
-710 GTRMLVERSLSAIR
+710 GSRMLVERSLSSIH
-724 DRDERLVGT
+724 DRDERMVGT
-733 VMVLRDITESRAWSS
+733 VMVLRDITESRALSS

-762 PNRLQLNERLN
+762 PNRLQLNERLG

-815 ARRIQRNIGNL
+815 ARRLQRNIGNL

-837 VVLLPNVA
+837 VVLLPNVLT
-845 ARDNVLQVA
+845 RDSVLQIA
-854 DRLLALGGT
+854 DRLLALAGT

-882 FPEDGYDAA
+882 FPEDGYDAG

-934 RSLRNGDLSLHYQPQ
+934 RSLRTGDLSLHYQPQ
-949 IDRIS
+949 IDRLS

-965 WQRGERLMMPGE
+965 WQRGDRLMMPGE

-1007 QSGLPPIRV
+1007 QAGLPPIRV

-1024 FDTDELVDTV
+1024 FDTDDLVDTV
-1034 TEALKDSGLAAEF
+1034 VEALQDSGLAAEF

-1106 FVRDVAEPNQAAITR
+1106 FVRDVSEPNQAAITR

-1133 TIAEGVETPEQAA
+1133 TIAEGVETSAQAE

-1166 AAEFARLY
+1166 ATEFAKLY
-1174 ARGKTWHIPQVAPA
+1174 ARGTTWNIPQLAPTA
-1188 IHAHWS
+1188 DAHWS

>member
-1 MQALRVRGVIAI
+1 M
-13 NQQAGIARV
+13 
-22 ESGADRVSELRAF
+22 ESGADRASELRAL
-35 SGSGSTARRRQ
+35 SGSVSTARRRQ

-55 VLVIACLLSLW
+55 VLVAACLLSLW
-66 SGTTAWQQ
+66 TGATAWRQ
-74 ARDHAHARFDARAD
+74 ARDHARAQFDARAD
-88 AVATAVSTHMNA
+88 AIATAVSTHMNA

-136 SGVHGLGFARR
+136 AGVHGLGFARL
-147 VRMEER
+147 VRHDER
-153 EAYVADQ
+153 DAYLASQ
-160 RTRYG
+160 RARYG

-180 VIDLL
+180 VVDLL
-185 YPDVPGMRPLL
+185 YPDAPGMRPLL
-196 GKDVMAET
+196 GKDVMAEK

-212 ARDTGELAAAPL
+212 ARDSGEPAAAPL
-224 VALGDASK
+224 VALGDATRGS
-232 GNTGLPGFL
+232 TGLPGFL

-251 AARGGVEARRNL
+251 AARDGVDARRRL
-263 LRGYATA
+263 LRGFATA

-280 AIGRTDG
+280 AIGRSAG
-287 DEFDLQLLAL
+287 DEFDLQLRAR
-297 DHGDEPIFQTRTLRE
+297 DFGDEPIFQIRALQDRH
-312 RYGEAWKPA
+312 GEGWRPA
-321 FTAQRDLH
+321 FTAQRNIR
-329 LLGNEWRLVLH
+329 LLGSEWQLVLQ
-340 SPPLREAL
+340 SPPLRDAL
-348 PGQAS
+348 SGLTTIVS
-353 ILLLTLCGIGLGLL
+353 LTLSGIGLGAL
-367 LFLLLHNLARTER
+367 LFLLLRNLARTEH

-391 HLPALIAYIDGD
+391 HLPALIAYVDAG

-410 RACRAWSG
+410 RACREWSG
-418 THEAWSERHVEDVH
+418 TEEEWRERHVDEVH
-432 ATDPEF
+432 ASAPAF
-438 LASLTRAM
+438 LASLKRAM
-446 QSCTPDR
+446 RDCTPDR
-453 WIAWDADLGQ
+453 WIVWDAELGQ
-463 PPRPVHLYLVPD
+463 PPRAVHLYLVPD
-475 VESGSKIAGWY
+475 VEPGRRIAGWY
-486 LMGNDVSEQRQAH
+486 LMGNDISEQRRTH
-499 RELAM
+499 RELAL

-522 FDTQHR
+522 FDVEHR
-528 LVFRNRAFA
+528 LVFHNRAFA
-537 EQVRWRIPPQA
+537 EQVRWRVTPQA
-548 GVHMRD
+548 GRHMRE
-554 LFGEEAYLRR
+554 LFGEDAYLRR
-564 MPQID
+564 LPQIE
-569 AALAGRDGEFESSF
+569 AALQGREGEFESSL
-583 ATVDGTRSMHS
+583 ATVDGIRSLHS
-594 FYTPDIDETGKVCG
+594 FYTPDIDETGRIGG

-621 LEHALHNANELAEV
+621 LEHALHEANELAEV
-635 TLTAISEAVITV
+635 TLTSIREAVITV
-647 DVENQVTYMN
+647 DTEGRVTYLN
-657 PAAQSLCAWSL
+657 PAAEALCGWSL
-668 EQALGQPLERIAPLA
+668 DQALGEALDRVAPLA
-683 LVETQDAPDEGAQP
+683 RVEAQDEDDVSHSA
-697 LGQPGDLQVLRQD
+697 GQPGDLRLERKD
-710 GTRMLVERSLSAIR
+710 GSYMLVERSLSSIH
-724 DRDERLVGT
+724 DRDDRLVGT
-733 VMVLRDITESRAWSS
+733 VMVLRDITESRALSS
-748 RMTYLAHHDALTGL
+748 RMTFLAHHDALTGL
-762 PNRLQLNERLN
+762 PNRLQLNERLG

-815 ARRIQRNIGNL
+815 ARRLQRNVGNL

-837 VVLLPNVA
+837 VVLLPNVVT
-845 ARDNVLQVA
+845 RDSVLQVA
-854 DRLLALGGT
+854 DRLLALCGT

-882 FPEDGYDAA
+882 FPDDGYDAG

-905 RNGRNATRFYTRELA
+905 RNGRNASRFYTRELA

-934 RSLRNGDLSLHYQPQ
+934 RSLRNGDLILHYQPQ
-949 IDRIS
+949 IDSLS

-965 WQRGERLMMPGE
+965 WQRGDRLVLPGE
-977 FLPIAEETNLIVD
+977 FLPIAEETRLIVD

-1007 QSGLPPIRV
+1007 QAGLPPIRV

-1024 FDTDELVDTV
+1024 FDTDDLVDTV
-1034 TEALKDSGLAAEF
+1034 VEALQDSGLPAEF

-1070 LKALGVRI
+1070 LKSLGVRI

-1100 LKIDQS
+1100 LKIDQT
-1106 FVRDVAEPNQAAITR
+1106 FVRDVGEPNQAAITR
-1121 AIISLAAQLQCR
+1121 AIIGLAAQLQCR
-1133 TIAEGVETPEQAA
+1133 TIAEGVETAAQAA
-1146 WLAANGCDELQGNYF
+1146 WLVANGCDELQGNYF
-1161 SKPVP
+1161 SLPVP

-1174 ARGKTWHIPQVAPA
+1174 ARGKTWYLPPTASA
-1188 IHAHWS
+1188 AHAHGP

>member
-1 MQALRVRGVIAI
+1 M
-13 NQQAGIARV
+13 
-22 ESGADRVSELRAF
+22 ESGADRASELRAF
-35 SGSGSTARRRQ
+35 SGSGAAARLRQ
-46 RNLNSLAWG
+46 RNLDSLAWG
-55 VLVIACLLSLW
+55 ILVIACLLSLW
-66 SGTTAWQQ
+66 SGATQWRQ
-74 ARDHAHARFDARAD
+74 AQEHARAQFEARAD
-88 AVATAVSTHMNA
+88 AIATAISANMNA

-113 GRQDIEQDSFYAFVE
+113 GRQDIERDSFYVFVE
-128 KLQVPTRQ
+128 KLQMPTRQ
-136 SGVHGLGFARR
+136 AAVHGLGFARR
-147 VRMEER
+147 VTHAER
-153 EAYVADQ
+153 DAYVTTQ
-160 RTRYG
+160 RARYG

-180 VIDLL
+180 VIDVL

-196 GKDVMAET
+196 GRDVMAEA
-204 VRRGAIES
+204 VRAQAIAS
-212 ARDTGELAAAPL
+212 ARDSGELAAAPL
-224 VALGDASK
+224 VALGDATK
-232 GNTGLPGFL
+232 GSTGLAGFL
-241 LYAPVYADSV
+241 LYAPVYADPV
-251 AARGGVEARRNL
+251 AARASVEARRRL
-263 LRGYATA
+263 LRGFATA
-270 GFGWQRVMED
+270 GFGWQRVVED
-280 AIGRTDG
+280 AVGRSGG
-287 DEFDLQLLAL
+287 DEFDLQLLAR
-297 DHGDEPIFQTRTLRE
+297 DHGGEPIYQTRALHD
-312 RYGEAWKPA
+312 RYRGDWQPA
-321 FTAQRDLH
+321 FTAQRELR
-329 LLGNEWRLVLH
+329 LLGSEWRLVLQ
-340 SPPLREAL
+340 SPPLRDAL
-348 PGQAS
+348 PGLAS
-353 ILLLTLCGIGLGLL
+353 IVLLTVCGIGLGLL
-367 LFLLLHNLARTER
+367 LFLLLQNLARTER

-403 GRYGFAN
+403 GCYGFAN

-418 THEAWSERHVEDVH
+418 TPTDWSDRHVDDVH
-432 ATDPEF
+432 ADAPDF
-438 LASLTRAM
+438 LGSLRRAM
-446 QSCTPDR
+446 QDCTPDH
-453 WIAWDADLGQ
+453 WTTWEGELGR
-463 PPRPVHLYLVPD
+463 PARPVHLYLVPD
-475 VESGSKIAGWY
+475 VEPGRRIAGWY
-486 LMGNDVSEQRQAH
+486 LMGNDVGEQRRAH

-522 FDTQHR
+522 FDAAHR
-528 LVFRNRAFA
+528 LVFHNRAFA
-537 EQVRWRIPPQA
+537 DQVQWRSPPRI
-548 GVHMRD
+548 GTHMRD
-554 LFGEEAYLRR
+554 LFGEDAYLRR

-569 AALAGRDGEFESSF
+569 AALSGRDGEFESSF
-583 ATVDGTRSMHS
+583 ATAGRTRSMHS
-594 FYTPDIDETGKVCG
+594 FYTPDVDDTGKVCG
-608 FFVMAI
+608 FFVMSI

-621 LEHALHNANELAEV
+621 LEHALHDANELAEV
-635 TLTAISEAVITV
+635 TLTSISEAVITV
-647 DVENQVTYMN
+647 DIESRVTYMN
-657 PAAQSLCAWSL
+657 PAAEALCGWGL
-668 EQALGQPLERIAPLA
+668 DQALGHPLDQVASLVRIDTQPN
-683 LVETQDAPDEGAQP
+683 VEEPHTM
-697 LGQPGDLQVLRQD
+697 GQPGDLQLLRRD
-710 GTRMLVERSLSAIR
+710 GSRMLVERSLSAIH
-724 DRDERLVGT
+724 DRDERMVGT
-733 VMVLRDITESRAWSS
+733 VMVLRDITESRALSS
-748 RMTYLAHHDALTGL
+748 RMTFLAHHDVLTGL
-762 PNRLQLNERLN
+762 PNRLQLNERLG

-815 ARRIQRNIGNL
+815 ARRLQRNIGNL

-837 VVLLPNVA
+837 VVLLPNVVT
-845 ARDNVLQVA
+845 RDSVLQIA
-854 DRLLALGGT
+854 DRLLALSGT

-905 RNGRNATRFYTRELA
+905 RNGRIATRFYTRELA

-949 IDRIS
+949 VDRLT

-1007 QSGLPPIRV
+1007 QAGLPPIRV

-1024 FDTDELVDTV
+1024 FDTDDLVDTV
-1034 TEALKDSGLAAEF
+1034 VEALKDSGLAAEF

-1106 FVRDVAEPNQAAITR
+1106 FVRDVSEPNQAAITR

-1133 TIAEGVETPEQAA
+1133 TIAEGVETPAQAA

-1161 SKPVP
+1161 SKPLP
-1166 AAEFARLY
+1166 AAEFAKLY
-1174 ARGKTWHIPQVAPA
+1174 ARATTWHIPQLAPSA
-1188 IHAHWS
+1188 DTHWS

>member
-1 MQALRVRGVIAI
+1 M
-13 NQQAGIARV
+13 
-22 ESGADRVSELRAF
+22 ESGADRASELRAF

-66 SGTTAWQQ
+66 SGATAWQQ
-74 ARDHAHARFDARAD
+74 AREHARAQFDARAD
-88 AVATAVSTHMNA
+88 AVATAVTTRMHA

-136 SGVHGLGFARR
+136 SAVHGLGFARH
-147 VRMEER
+147 VRHDER
-153 EAYVADQ
+153 DAYVAAQ
-160 RTRYG
+160 RARYG

-172 AGDRSEYV
+172 AGDRDEYV
-180 VIDLL
+180 VLDLL
-185 YPDVPGMRPLL
+185 YPDSPGIRPLL

-204 VRRGAIES
+204 VRRAAIEA
-212 ARDTGELAAAPL
+212 ARDSGELSAAPL
-224 VALGDASK
+224 VALGDATK
-232 GNTGLPGFL
+232 GSTGLAGFL
-241 LYAPVYADSV
+241 LYAPVYDDPV
-251 AARGGVEARRNL
+251 AARGDVDARRRL
-263 LRGYATA
+263 LRGFATA
-270 GFGWQRVMED
+270 GFGWRRVVED
-280 AIGRTDG
+280 AVGHAGD
-287 DEFDLQLLAL
+287 DEFDLQLRAH
-297 DHGDEPIFQTRTLRE
+297 DHAGAPIFQTRALETRH
-312 RYGEAWKPA
+312 GSDWQPA
-321 FTAQRDLH
+321 FTAQRELR
-329 LLGNEWRLVLH
+329 LLGSDWQLVLR

-348 PGQAS
+348 PGLTS
-353 ILLLTLCGIGLGLL
+353 IVMLTLCGIGLGLL

-391 HLPALIAYIDGD
+391 HLPALIAYIDAD

-410 RACRAWSG
+410 RACRTWSG
-418 THEAWSERHVEDVH
+418 TPEEWSDRHVDDVH
-432 ATDPEF
+432 ADAPDF
-438 LASLTRAM
+438 LASLKRAM
-446 QSCTPDR
+446 RDCTPDH
-453 WIAWDADLGQ
+453 WTAWDTELGR
-463 PPRPVHLYLVPD
+463 PARPVHLYLVPD
-475 VESGSKIAGWY
+475 VESDRKIAGWY
-486 LMGNDVSEQRQAH
+486 LMGNDVSEQRRAH

-522 FDTQHR
+522 FDAEHR
-528 LVFRNRAFA
+528 LVFHNRAFA
-537 EQVRWRIPPQA
+537 ELVRWRTPPMP
-548 GVHMRD
+548 GLHMRE
-554 LFGEEAYLRR
+554 LFGEQAYLRHK
-564 MPQID
+564 PQIET
-569 AALAGRDGEFESSF
+569 AFSGREGEFESSF
-583 ATVDGTRSMHS
+583 DTAEGTRKMHS
-594 FYTPDIDETGKVCG
+594 FYTPDTDETGRICG
-608 FFVMAI
+608 FFVMSV

-621 LEHALHNANELAEV
+621 LEHALHDANELAEV
-635 TLTAISEAVITV
+635 TLTSISEAVITV
-647 DVENQVTYMN
+647 DGASRVTYMN
-657 PAAQSLCAWSL
+657 PAAEALCGWRL
-668 EQALGQPLERIAPLA
+668 DQALQQPLDQVAPLVR
-683 LVETQDAPDEGAQP
+683 VEAYDADDEP
-697 LGQPGDLQVLRQD
+697 HPMGQPGDLQLVRRDDSRL
-710 GTRMLVERSLSAIR
+710 LVERSLSSIH
-724 DRDERLVGT
+724 DRDERMVGT
-733 VMVLRDITESRAWSS
+733 VMVLRDITESRALSS

-762 PNRLQLNERLN
+762 PNRLQLNERLG

-837 VVLLPNVA
+837 VVLLPNVL
-845 ARDNVLQVA
+845 ARDSVLQVA
-854 DRLLALGGT
+854 DRLLALAGT

-868 SHELHQAFSIGISL
+868 AHELHQAFSIGVSL

-949 IDRIS
+949 IDRAS

-965 WQRGERLMMPGE
+965 WQRGDRLMMPGE
-977 FLPIAEETNLIVD
+977 FLPIAEEPNLNVD

-1007 QSGLPPIRV
+1007 QAGLPPIRV

-1024 FDTDELVDTV
+1024 FDTDDLVDTV
-1034 TEALKDSGLAAEF
+1034 VDALQDSGLAAGF

-1106 FVRDVAEPNQAAITR
+1106 FVRDVSEPNQAAITR

-1133 TIAEGVETPEQAA
+1133 TIAEGVETSEQAA

-1161 SKPVP
+1161 SEPLP
-1166 AAEFARLY
+1166 APEFAKLY
-1174 ARGKTWHIPQVAPA
+1174 ARGRTWDIPRAAPDA
-1188 IHAHWS
+1188 GMPAS

>member
-1 MQALRVRGVIAI
+1 M
-13 NQQAGIARV
+13 
-22 ESGADRVSELRAF
+22 ESGADRASELRAF
-35 SGSGSTARRRQ
+35 SGSESTARRRQ

-55 VLVIACLLSLW
+55 VLVIASLLSLW
-66 SGTTAWQQ
+66 AAATAWRQ
-74 ARDHAHARFDARAD
+74 AQEHARAQFEARAD
-88 AVATAVSTHMNA
+88 AVATAVATHMNA

-113 GRQDIEQDSFYAFVE
+113 RSEDIGQDGFLAFVE
-128 KLQVPTRQ
+128 KLQLPTRHA
-136 SGVHGLGFARR
+136 GVHGLGFARR
-147 VRMEER
+147 VKLEDRD
-153 EAYVADQ
+153 AYLAAQ
-160 RTRYG
+160 RTHHG
-165 DAFAIHP
+165 NAFAIQP
-172 AGDRSEYV
+172 AGDRAEYA

-185 YPDVPGMRPLL
+185 YPATRGMRPLL
-196 GKDVMAET
+196 GNDVMAET
-204 VRRGAIES
+204 SRRIAMES
-212 ARDTGELAAAPL
+212 ARDSGELASAPL

-232 GNTGLPGFL
+232 GSPGLAGFL
-241 LYAPVYADSV
+241 LYAPVYADPLD
-251 AARGGVEARRNL
+251 ARKSTEARRRL
-263 LRGYATA
+263 LRGFATA

-280 AIGRTDG
+280 AVGRG
-287 DEFDLQLLAL
+287 GSDEFDLALLAR
-297 DHGDEPIFQTRTLRE
+297 DDGDKPVFQSTTLKV
-312 RYGEAWKPA
+312 RYGEDWQPA
-321 FTAQRDLH
+321 FTAQRELR
-329 LLGNEWRLVLH
+329 LLGSGWRLVLQ
-340 SPPLREAL
+340 SPPLRDAM
-348 PGQAS
+348 PGLAS
-353 ILLLTLCGIGLGLL
+353 IALLALCGIGLGVL
-367 LFLLLHNLARTER
+367 LFLLLRSLARTER

-391 HLPALIAYIDGD
+391 HLPALIAYIGIN

-418 THEAWSERHVEDVH
+418 SPEGWSDRHVDDVH
-432 ATDPEF
+432 ADAPGF
-438 LASLTRAM
+438 LASLRRAM
-446 QSCTPDR
+446 RDCTPDH
-453 WIAWDADLGQ
+453 WIAWETELGQ
-463 PPRPVHLYLVPD
+463 PARAVLLYLVPD
-475 VESGSKIAGWY
+475 VASGRKIAGWY
-486 LMGNDVSEQRQAH
+486 LMGNDVSEQVQAH
-499 RELAM
+499 RKLAM

-522 FDTQHR
+522 FDAQQR
-528 LVFRNRAFA
+528 LLFHNRAFA
-537 EQVRWRIPPQA
+537 EQVRWRTAPRA
-548 GVHMRD
+548 GVTMRE

-564 MPQID
+564 EPQVQ
-569 AALAGRDGEFESSF
+569 AALAGREGEFESSF
-583 ATVDGTRSMHS
+583 STADGPRRMHS
-594 FYTPDIDETGKVCG
+594 FYTPDVDDTRTVCG
-608 FFVMAI
+608 FFVMSV
-614 DITEKAR
+614 DVTEKAR
-621 LEHALHNANELAEV
+621 LEHALHDANELAEV
-635 TLTAISEAVITV
+635 TLTSISEAVITV
-647 DVENQVTYMN
+647 DVASRVTYMN
-657 PAAQSLCAWSL
+657 PTAEALCGWNL
-668 EQALGQPLERIAPLA
+668 EQARGMPLDRVAPLA
-683 LVETQDAPDEGAQP
+683 RIASPDTEDDPHPTG
-697 LGQPGDLQVLRQD
+697 LPGDLQLARRD
-710 GTRMLVERSLSAIR
+710 GSRMLVERSLSAIH
-724 DRDERLVGT
+724 DRDERMVGT
-733 VMVLRDITESRAWSS
+733 VMVLRDITESRALSS
-748 RMTYLAHHDALTGL
+748 RMTYLAHHDTLTGL
-762 PNRLQLNERLN
+762 PNRLQLNERLS

-837 VVLLPNVA
+837 VVLLPNVLS
-845 ARDNVLQVA
+845 RDGVLQVA

-863 PYTVA
+863 PYTVT

-934 RSLRNGDLSLHYQPQ
+934 RSLRNGDLALHYQPQ
-949 IDRIS
+949 VDRIS

-965 WQRGERLMMPGE
+965 WQRGERLMLPGE

-1007 QSGLPPIRV
+1007 QAGLPPIRV

-1024 FDTDELVDTV
+1024 FNTDDLVDTV
-1034 TEALKDSGLAAEF
+1034 VEALQDSGLPAEF

-1106 FVRDVAEPNQAAITR
+1106 FVRDVSEPNQAAITR
-1121 AIISLAAQLQCR
+1121 ATIGLAAQLQCR

-1146 WLAANGCDELQGNYF
+1146 WLATNGCDELQGNYF
-1161 SKPVP
+1161 SRPLP
-1166 AAEFARLY
+1166 PTEFAKLY
-1174 ARGKTWHIPQVAPA
+1174 ARGTTWDIPRGGAGAENRAP
-1188 IHAHWS
+1188 

>member
-1 MQALRVRGVIAI
+1 MT
-13 NQQAGIARV
+13 RV
-22 ESGADRVSELRAF
+22 ESGADRASELRAF

-66 SGTTAWQQ
+66 AGTTAWNQ
-74 ARDHAHARFDARAD
+74 AREHARAQFDARAD
-88 AVATAVSTHMNA
+88 AIATAVSTHMNA

-113 GRQDIEQDSFYAFVE
+113 GRQDIEQDSFHAFVD
-128 KLQVPTRQ
+128 KLQVPSRQ

-147 VRMEER
+147 VRAEER
-153 EAYVADQ
+153 EAYLAAQ
-160 RTRYG
+160 RRRYG
-165 DAFAIHP
+165 DTFAIHP
-172 AGDRSEYV
+172 AGERGEYIV
-180 VIDLL
+180 VDLL

-196 GKDVMAET
+196 GKDVMAEA
-204 VRRGAIES
+204 VRRHAIES

-224 VALGDASK
+224 VALGDAAK
-232 GNTGLPGFL
+232 GSTGLPGFL
-241 LYAPVYADSV
+241 LYAPVYADPV
-251 AARGGVEARRNL
+251 AAREGVEARRRL
-263 LRGYATA
+263 LRGFATA
-270 GFGWQRVMED
+270 GFGWQQVLED
-280 AIGRTDG
+280 AIGLADG
-287 DEFDLQLLAL
+287 DAFDLHLLARGQ
-297 DHGDEPIFQTRTLRE
+297 GDAPVYRTHALE
-312 RYGEAWKPA
+312 DRYGRDWRPA
-321 FTAQRDLH
+321 FTAQRDLR
-329 LLGNEWRLVLH
+329 LLGSDWRLVLR

-348 PGQAS
+348 PGLAS
-353 ILLLTLCGIGLGLL
+353 IVLLTLCGIGLGLL

-391 HLPALIAYIDGD
+391 HLPALIAYIDGG

-410 RACRAWSG
+410 RAWSG
-418 THEAWSERHVEDVH
+418 TPEAWSDRHVDDVH
-432 ATDPEF
+432 AADPEF
-438 LASLTRAM
+438 LASLKRAM
-446 QSCTPDR
+446 QGCTADH
-453 WIAWDADLGQ
+453 WIAWDAELG
-463 PPRPVHLYLVPD
+463 PLPRPVHLYLVPD
-475 VESGSKIAGWY
+475 VEPGRKIAGWY

-522 FDTQHR
+522 FDIRHR
-528 LVFRNRAFA
+528 LVFHNRAFA
-537 EQVRWRIPPQA
+537 EQLRWRIPLRPGA
-548 GVHMRD
+548 HMRD
-554 LFGEEAYLRR
+554 LFGEEAYLKRI
-564 MPQID
+564 PHID

-583 ATVDGTRSMHS
+583 DTADGTRRMHS
-594 FYTPDIDETGKVCG
+594 FYTPDIDEHGVVCG
-608 FFVMAI
+608 FFVMAV
-614 DITEKAR
+614 DITEKTR

-635 TLTAISEAVITV
+635 TLTSISEAVITV
-647 DVENQVTYMN
+647 DVGNRVTYMN
-657 PAAQSLCAWSL
+657 PAAEALCGWSL
-668 EQALGQPLERIAPLA
+668 EQALEQPLERIAPLA
-683 LVETQDAPDEGAQP
+683 RFETLGAPGDDAPDGA
-697 LGQPGDLQVLRQD
+697 GQPGDLQLVRRD
-710 GTRMLVERSLSAIR
+710 GTRMLVERSLSSIH
-724 DRDERLVGT
+724 DRDERLVGA
-733 VMVLRDITESRAWSS
+733 VMVMRDITESRALSS
-748 RMTYLAHHDALTGL
+748 RMTYLAHHDTLTGL
-762 PNRLQLNERLN
+762 PNRLQLNERLG

-802 LGHHTGDELLQQV
+802 LGHHIGDELLQQV
-815 ARRIQRNIGNL
+815 ARRLQRNIGNL

-837 VVLLPNVA
+837 VVLLPNVVT
-845 ARDNVLQVA
+845 RDNVLQIA

-934 RSLRNGDLSLHYQPQ
+934 RSLRNGDLCLHYQPQ
-949 IDRIS
+949 VDRVS

-965 WQRGERLMMPGE
+965 WQRGDRLMMPGE

-1007 QSGLPPIRV
+1007 QAGLPPIRV

-1024 FDTDELVDTV
+1024 FDTDDLVGTV
-1034 TEALKDSGLAAEF
+1034 VEALQDSGLAAEF

-1106 FVRDVAEPNQAAITR
+1106 FVRDVSEPNQAAITR
-1121 AIISLAAQLQCR
+1121 AIIGLAAQLQCR

-1174 ARGKTWHIPQVAPA
+1174 ARGRTWHIPQAAPA

>member
-1 MQALRVRGVIAI
+1 MRVRGVIAV
-13 NQQAGIARV
+13 NQQAGVARV
-22 ESGADRVSELRAF
+22 ESGADRASELRAF

-66 SGTTAWQQ
+66 SGATAWQQ
-74 ARDHAHARFDARAD
+74 TREHARAQFDARAD
-88 AVATAVSTHMNA
+88 AIATAMSTHMNA

-113 GRQDIEQDSFYAFVE
+113 GRGDIEQDSFRAFVE

-147 VRMEER
+147 VPLEQRD
-153 EAYVADQ
+153 AYLAAQ
-160 RTRYG
+160 RARYG

-185 YPDVPGMRPLL
+185 YPDAPGMRPLL
-196 GKDVMAET
+196 GKDVMAEPL
-204 VRRGAIES
+204 RRGAIES
-212 ARDTGELAAAPL
+212 ARDSGELAAAPL
-224 VALGDASK
+224 VALGDATK
-232 GNTGLPGFL
+232 GSTGLAGFL
-241 LYAPVYADSV
+241 LYAPVYADAV
-251 AARGGVEARRNL
+251 AAREGVDARRRL
-263 LRGYATA
+263 LRGFATA
-270 GFGWQRVMED
+270 GFGWRQVMED

-287 DEFDLQLLAL
+287 GEFDLQLLSRE
-297 DHGDEPIFQTRTLRE
+297 HGTAPIFQTQVLAHRH
-312 RYGEAWKPA
+312 GEHWQPA

-329 LLGNEWRLVLH
+329 LLGSEWRLVLY
-340 SPPLREAL
+340 SPPLRDAL
-348 PGQAS
+348 PGLAS
-353 ILLLTLCGIGLGLL
+353 IGLLSACGIGLGLL

-391 HLPALIAYIDGD
+391 HLPALIAYIDGS
-403 GRYGFAN
+403 GHYGFAN

-418 THEAWSERHVEDVH
+418 MQEEWTERHVDDAH
-432 ATDPEF
+432 AHAPDF
-438 LASLTRAM
+438 LAALRRAM
-446 QSCTPDR
+446 QDCTPDH
-453 WIAWDADLGQ
+453 WIAWEAELGQ
-463 PPRPVHLYLVPD
+463 PARPVHLYLVPD
-475 VESGSKIAGWY
+475 VESGRKIVGWY
-486 LMGNDVSEQRQAH
+486 LMGNDVGEQRQAH

-514 RLPALIAQ
+514 RLPAMIAQ
-522 FDTQHR
+522 FDTGHR
-528 LVFRNRAFA
+528 LFFHNRAFT
-537 EQVRWRIPPQA
+537 EQVRWRNPPQA
-548 GVHMRD
+548 GIHMRD

-564 MPQID
+564 TPHIET
-569 AALAGRDGEFESSF
+569 ALSGRDGEFESSF
-583 ATVDGTRSMHS
+583 TTADGTRRMHS
-594 FYTPDIDETGKVCG
+594 FYTPDIDDTGAVCG
-608 FFVMAI
+608 FFVMSI

-621 LEHALHNANELAEV
+621 LEHALHDANELAEV
-635 TLTAISEAVITV
+635 TLTSISEAVITV
-647 DVENQVTYMN
+647 DIASRVTYMN
-657 PAAQSLCAWSL
+657 PAAEALCGWGL
-668 EQALGQPLERIAPLA
+668 EQALEQPLDRVAPL
-683 LVETQDAPDEGAQP
+683 VRIDAQATDEEPHAVG
-697 LGQPGDLQVLRQD
+697 LPGDLQLERRD
-710 GTRMLVERSLSAIR
+710 GSRMLVERSLSSIH
-724 DRDERLVGT
+724 DRDERMVGT
-733 VMVLRDITESRAWSS
+733 VMVLRDITESRALSS

-762 PNRLQLNERLN
+762 PNRLQLNERLG

-802 LGHHTGDELLQQV
+802 LGHHIGDELLQQV

-837 VVLLPNVA
+837 VVLLPDILT
-845 ARDNVLQVA
+845 RDGVLQIA

-949 IDRIS
+949 IDCVS

-965 WQRGERLMMPGE
+965 WQRGDRLMMPGE

-1007 QSGLPPIRV
+1007 QAGLPPIRV

-1024 FDTDELVDTV
+1024 FDTDDLVDTV
-1034 TEALKDSGLAAEF
+1034 IESLQDSGLPAEF

-1106 FVRDVAEPNQAAITR
+1106 FVRDVSEPNQAAITR

-1166 AAEFARLY
+1166 AAEFAKLY
-1174 ARGKTWHIPQVAPA
+1174 ARGTTWSIPQGAA
-1188 IHAHWS
+1188 AAHTHWS

>member
-1 MQALRVRGVIAI
+1 M
-13 NQQAGIARV
+13 
-22 ESGADRVSELRAF
+22 ESGADRASELRAF

-66 SGTTAWQQ
+66 AATTAWRQT
-74 ARDHAHARFDARAD
+74 REHARAQFDARAD
-88 AVATAVSTHMNA
+88 AVATAVATHMNA

-113 GRQDIEQDSFYAFVE
+113 GRQDIEQDSFHAFVE
-128 KLQVPTRQ
+128 KLQIPTRQ

-147 VRMEER
+147 VRLEER
-153 EAYVADQ
+153 DAYLATQ

-172 AGDRSEYV
+172 VGDRDEYV

-185 YPDVPGMRPLL
+185 YPDAPGMRPLL

-204 VRRGAIES
+204 VRRDAIES
-212 ARDTGELAAAPL
+212 ARDSGELATAPL

-232 GNTGLPGFL
+232 GSTGLAGFL
-241 LYAPVYADSV
+241 LYAPVYADPV
-251 AARGGVEARRNL
+251 AARESVDARRRL
-263 LRGYATA
+263 LRGFATA

-280 AIGRTDG
+280 AVGHAGG
-287 DEFDLQLLAL
+287 DEFDLQLLER
-297 DHGDEPIFQTRTLRE
+297 DHGEQPIFQTQALKD
-312 RYGEAWKPA
+312 RYGDDWQPA
-321 FTAQRDLH
+321 FTAQREFR
-329 LLGNEWRLVLH
+329 LLGSEWRLVLR
-340 SPPLREAL
+340 SPPLREAV
-348 PGQAS
+348 PGLAS
-353 ILLLTLCGIGLGLL
+353 IALLTLCGIGLGLL

-391 HLPALIAYIDGD
+391 HLPALIAYIDGS

-418 THEAWSERHVEDVH
+418 STESWSERHVDDVH
-432 ATDPEF
+432 ANAPDF
-438 LASLTRAM
+438 LASLKRAM
-446 QSCTPDR
+446 QDCTPDH
-453 WIAWDADLGQ
+453 WIAWEAELGQ
-463 PPRPVHLYLVPD
+463 PARAVHLYLVPD
-475 VESGSKIAGWY
+475 VESSRKIAGWY

-514 RLPALIAQ
+514 RLPAMIAQ
-522 FDTQHR
+522 FDAQQR
-528 LVFRNRAFA
+528 LVFHNRAFA
-537 EQVRWRIPPQA
+537 DQVRWRTPPQP
-548 GVHMRD
+548 GVAMRE

-564 MPQID
+564 MPHIE
-569 AALAGRDGEFESSF
+569 AALAGRDGEFESGFST
-583 ATVDGTRSMHS
+583 ADGARRMHS
-594 FYTPDIDETGKVCG
+594 FYTPDIDETGRVCG
-608 FFVMAI
+608 FFVMSI

-621 LEHALHNANELAEV
+621 LEHALHDANELAEV
-635 TLTAISEAVITV
+635 TLTSISEAVITV
-647 DVENQVTYMN
+647 NVASRVTYMN
-657 PAAQSLCAWSL
+657 PTAEALCGWSL
-668 EQALGQPLERIAPLA
+668 EQALDQPLDQVAPLVR
-683 LVETQDAPDEGAQP
+683 VEAQESDDTP
-697 LGQPGDLQVLRQD
+697 HPMAQPGDLQLVRRD
-710 GTRMLVERSLSAIR
+710 GSRMLVECSLSSIH
-724 DRDERLVGT
+724 DRDERMVGT
-733 VMVLRDITESRAWSS
+733 VMVLRDITESRALSS

-762 PNRLQLNERLN
+762 PNRLQLNERLG

-815 ARRIQRNIGNL
+815 ARRLQRNIGNL

-837 VVLLPNVA
+837 VVLLPNVLT
-845 ARDNVLQVA
+845 RDSVLQLA

-949 IDRIS
+949 VDRVS

-965 WQRGERLMMPGE
+965 WQRGDRLMMPGE

-1007 QSGLPPIRV
+1007 QAGLPPIRV
-1016 SVNIAAAN
+1016 SVNVAAAN
-1024 FDTDELVDTV
+1024 FDTDDLVDTV
-1034 TEALKDSGLAAEF
+1034 VEALQDSGLPAEF

-1106 FVRDVAEPNQAAITR
+1106 FVRDVSEPNQAAITR
-1121 AIISLAAQLQCR
+1121 AIISLASQLQCR
-1133 TIAEGVETPEQAA
+1133 TIAEGVETLEQAA

-1166 AAEFARLY
+1166 AAEFAKLY
-1174 ARGKTWHIPQVAPA
+1174 ARGMTWDIPQASAGDDTPAP
-1188 IHAHWS
+1188 

>member
-1 MQALRVRGVIAI
+1 M
-13 NQQAGIARV
+13 

-136 SGVHGLGFARR
+136 SGVHGLGFARH

-153 EAYVADQ
+153 EAYVAGQ
-160 RTRYG
+160 RARYG

-185 YPDVPGMRPLL
+185 YPDTPGMRPLL
-196 GKDVMAET
+196 GKDVMAEP

-251 AARGGVEARRNL
+251 AARSGVEARRTL
-263 LRGYATA
+263 LRGFATA

-280 AIGRTDG
+280 AVGRTDG

-297 DHGDEPIFQTRTLRE
+297 DHGDEPIFQTRAMRE
-312 RYGEAWKPA
+312 RYGEAWQPA

-340 SPPLREAL
+340 SPPLHEAL

-391 HLPALIAYIDGD
+391 HLPALIAYIGGD

-418 THEAWSERHVEDVH
+418 TQEGWSERHVEDVH

-446 QSCTPDR
+446 QSCTPDH

-475 VESGSKIAGWY
+475 VEPGSKIVGWY

-537 EQVRWRIPPQA
+537 EQVRWRMPPQA

-554 LFGEEAYLRR
+554 LFGEDAYLRR

-594 FYTPDIDETGKVCG
+594 FYTPDIDETGRVCG

-647 DVENQVTYMN
+647 DVENRVTYMN
-657 PAAQSLCAWSL
+657 PAAESLCAWSL

-683 LVETQDAPDEGAQP
+683 LVETQDAPEEGP
-697 LGQPGDLQVLRQD
+697 HPPGQPGDLQVLRQD
-710 GTRMLVERSLSAIR
+710 GSRMLVERSLSAIR

-796 KHVNDA
+796 NHVNDA

-882 FPEDGYDAA
+882 FPEDGYDAG

-965 WQRGERLMMPGE
+965 WQRGDRLMMPGE

-1024 FDTDELVDTV
+1024 FDTDDLVDTV
-1034 TEALKDSGLAAEF
+1034 VDALTDSGLAAEF

>member
-1 MQALRVRGVIAI
+1 M
-13 NQQAGIARV
+13 
-22 ESGADRVSELRAF
+22 ESGADRASELRAL

-66 SGTTAWQQ
+66 TGVTAWQQ
-74 ARDHAHARFDARAD
+74 AREHARAQFEARAD
-88 AVATAVSTHMNA
+88 VVATALATHMNV

-113 GRQDIEQDSFYAFVE
+113 SRLDIEQDGFLAFVE

-147 VRMEER
+147 VLLADRD
-153 EAYVADQ
+153 AYVAAQ
-160 RTRYG
+160 RVRHG

-185 YPDVPGMRPLL
+185 YPAAPGMRPLL

-212 ARDTGELAAAPL
+212 ARDSGELAAAPL

-232 GNTGLPGFL
+232 GSTGLAGFL
-241 LYAPVYADSV
+241 LYAPVYADPV
-251 AARGGVEARRNL
+251 AARESADARRRL
-263 LRGYATA
+263 LRGFATA

-280 AIGRTDG
+280 AIGHG
-287 DEFDLQLLAL
+287 GGGEFDLQLLAH
-297 DHGDEPIFQTRTLRE
+297 DHGNEPIFQTRALKT
-312 RYGEAWKPA
+312 RYGDEWQPA
-321 FTAQRDLH
+321 FIAQRELH
-329 LLGNEWRLVLH
+329 LLGSEWRLVLR

-348 PGQAS
+348 PGLAP
-353 ILLLTLCGIGLGLL
+353 IALLMLCGIGLGLL

-391 HLPALIAYIDGD
+391 HLPALIAYIDAS
-403 GRYGFAN
+403 GRYGYTN

-418 THEAWSERHVEDVH
+418 TQAEWNERDVGDVH
-432 ATDPEF
+432 AQAPEF
-438 LASLTRAM
+438 LAGLKRAM
-446 QSCTPDR
+446 ADCTPDH
-453 WIAWDADLGQ
+453 WIAWEAELGN
-463 PPRPVHLYLVPD
+463 PARAVHLYLVPD
-475 VESGSKIAGWY
+475 VESGRKIAGWY
-486 LMGNDVSEQRQAH
+486 LMGNDISEQRQAH

-522 FDTQHR
+522 FDAQHR
-528 LVFRNRAFA
+528 LVFHNRAFA
-537 EQVRWRIPPQA
+537 EQVRWRMPPQP
-548 GVHMRD
+548 GLHMRD
-554 LFGEEAYLRR
+554 LSGEAAYLRR
-564 MPQID
+564 APHLEK
-569 AALAGRDGEFESSF
+569 ALSGRDGEFES
-583 ATVDGTRSMHS
+583 TIVTEDGTRRLHN
-594 FYTPDIDETGKVCG
+594 FYTPDIDDTGAVGG
-608 FFVMAI
+608 FFVMSV

-635 TLTAISEAVITV
+635 TLTSISEAVITV
-647 DVENQVTYMN
+647 DVESRVTYMN
-657 PAAQSLCAWSL
+657 PAAEGLCGWGL
-668 EQALGQPLERIAPLA
+668 EQALDRPLDQVAPLLRIEA
-683 LVETQDAPDEGAQP
+683 GMEDELHP
-697 LGQPGDLQVLRQD
+697 MGQPGDLQLVRRD
-710 GTRMLVERSLSAIR
+710 GSRMLVERSLSPIH
-724 DRDERLVGT
+724 DRDERMVGT
-733 VMVLRDITESRAWSS
+733 VMVLRDITESRALSS

-762 PNRLQLNERLN
+762 PNRLQLNERLGE
-773 QAITHATNHGN
+773 AITHATNHGN

-837 VVLLPNVA
+837 VVLLPNIL
-845 ARDNVLQVA
+845 ARDGVLQIA

-949 IDRIS
+949 IDCAS

-965 WQRGERLMMPGE
+965 WQRGDRLMLPGE

-1007 QSGLPPIRV
+1007 QAGLPPIRV

-1024 FDTDELVDTV
+1024 FDTDDLVDTV
-1034 TEALKDSGLAAEF
+1034 VEALQDSGLPAEF

-1106 FVRDVAEPNQAAITR
+1106 FVRDVSESNQAAITR
-1121 AIISLAAQLQCR
+1121 AIISLATQLQCR

-1146 WLAANGCDELQGNYF
+1146 WLATNGCDELQGNYF
-1161 SKPVP
+1161 SKPLP
-1166 AAEFARLY
+1166 AADFAKLY
-1174 ARGKTWHIPQVAPA
+1174 ARGTTWDIPRAASGADTPAP
-1188 IHAHWS
+1188 